1 MRRSPVAAVP
11 HCGYGEQAHSCIR
24 GCGRAACWLFGAN
37 RQDRAGAV
45 DQAAAAIGGS
55 ARGSLELTADDL
67 SRLAAASNVS
77 EDVIRSTAPQ
87 ADSTPLWQR
96 TLRSAKTLEAR
107 TEGPSATS
115 RWELP
120 ATAST
125 ERSPPSISSTPPWLV
140 SSLASR
146 SRSCEPSQRP
156 PCVAVAGTRGHNSSD
171 PEERAAAVLACY
183 TLESVS

>member
-1 MRRSPVAAVP
+1 MGSRLTAAFV
-11 HCGYGEQAHSCIR
+11 GVVVLLA
-24 GCGRAACWLFGAN
+24 GCSG
-37 RQDRAGAV
+37 QTVKISAGAV

-107 TEGPSATS
+107 TEGSVRDVALGVACDGFNGDITS
-115 RWELP
+115 VDQLY
-120 ATAST
+120 A
-125 ERSPPSISSTPPWLV
+125 
-140 SSLASR
+140 SLAG
-146 SRSCEPSQRP
+146 QL
-156 PCVAVAGTRGHNSSD
+156 AGLTESELRAIAEATVSLWQELYDAHNSSD